1 VAVRGALGAAPA
13 RLVRQFITEGL
24 LLAAAGCA
32 GGVLVAA
39 CLMRLL
45 TNLIPK
51 GMAEGFPFLQGVGL
65 NVHTGMFAAGIALLG
80 AAVLALTPILR
91 LTFLDIREGL
101 ADGDRGAA
109 GRVWRRFGANL
120 VVVELAVAM
129 VLLAGA
135 GLLGKSFYR
144 LLHVELGFEPDHL
157 ATVLVM
163 LPDNLYGK
171 DEQKLA
177 LYREVERRV
186 GALPG
191 VESVG
196 MTSITPVAC
205 MCNTDWIRIAGKPYN
220 GEHNEVD
227 ERDVTPSYFPTLKA
241 TLVRGRLFREDED
254 ASKPR
259 VILINEALARKYFPG
274 EDPIGHVIGNG
285 SLDPK
290 SLRTIVGVV
299 ADVREGALDDPEWP
313 AEYQELYYGPDS
325 YVTVMVRTAQDA
337 GGFLP
342 TLVSTLHGID
352 PNLGLRDPATM
363 NQRIEGTQTALL
375 HRFSA
380 WLVGGFAVMALVLGV
395 IGLYGVIAYSVSQ
408 RTREIGVRMALGA
421 QRGAV
426 YGMVMRPAG
435 WLTAV
440 GIGFGLVGA
449 VGASMLMRKLLF
461 GVAAWD
467 VPTLAAVAVVLGA
480 AAMAASYLPA
490 RRAAGVNPVE
500 ALRAE

>member
-1 VAVRGALGAAPA
+1 MAD
-13 RLVRQFITEGL
+13 GL
-24 LLAAAGCA
+24 
-32 GGVLVAA
+32 
-39 CLMRLL
+39 
-45 TNLIPK
+45 
-51 GMAEGFPFLQGVGL
+51 PFLEAVGL
-65 NVHTGMFAAGIALLG
+65 NAHTGEFACGDCAAGRGGAGGDAG
-80 AAVLALTPILR
+80 AAAA
-91 LTFLDIREGL
+91 FQKIREGL
-101 ADGDRGAA
+101 TDGDRGAA
-109 GRVWRRFGANL
+109 GRLWQRFGANL
-120 VVVELAVAM
+120 VVVELAVAV

-135 GLLGKSFYR
+135 GLLGKSFYK

-157 ATVLVM
+157 ATVSVM
-163 LPDNLYGK
+163 APDNAYAK
-171 DEQKLA
+171 DAQKLV

-186 GALPG
+186 AALPG

-196 MTSITPVAC
+196 MTSMSPVAC
-205 MCNTDWIRIAGKPYN
+205 MCDTDWIRMVGKPYN

-227 ERDVTPSYFPTLKA
+227 ERDISPSYLSTLKA

-254 ASKPR
+254 ASKPQ

-299 ADVREGALDDPEWP
+299 ADVREGALDDPQWP
-313 AEYQELYYGPDS
+313 VEYQELYYGPDS
-325 YVTVMVRTAQDA
+325 YITLVVRTGQDA
-337 GGFLP
+337 AGFLP
-342 TLVSTLHGID
+342 TLVSTLHEID
-352 PNLGLRDPATM
+352 PNLGLRDEATM
-363 NQRIEGTQTALL
+363 NERIGGTRTALL

-380 WLVGGFAVMALVLGV
+380 WLVGGFAALALVLGV
-395 IGLYGVIAYSVSQ
+395 VGLYGVIAYSVSQ

-421 QRGAV
+421 QRGTV
-426 YGMVMRPAG
+426 YGMVMRQAG

-440 GIGFGLVGA
+440 GVGFGLVGA

-461 GVAAWD
+461 GVTAWD
-467 VPTLAAVAVVLGA
+467 VPTLAAVAVVLGG
-480 AAMAASYLPA
+480 AAMAASFLPA